1 MLYIGGGNMQ
11 LIRNNYFIMILLA
24 NFALS
29 YKIING
35 KKYVTGIYKKIGNI
49 FDL

>member
-1 MLYIGGGNMQ
+1 MQ
-11 LIRNNYFIMILLA
+11 LIKNNYFIMILLA

-29 YKIING
+29 YKINKK

>member
-1 MLYIGGGNMQ
+1 MLYVRDDNMR
-11 LIRNNYFIMILLA
+11 LIKNNYFIMILSA

-35 KKYVTGIYKKIGNI
+35 GKYVTGIYKKIGNI

>member
-1 MLYIGGGNMQ
+1 MQ
-11 LIRNNYFIMILLA
+11 LTKNKTFVMIFLD

>member
-1 MLYIGGGNMQ
+1 MR
-11 LIRNNYFIMILLA
+11 LIKNKPFIMVLLA

-35 KKYVTGIYKKIGNI
+35 KKYVTGTYKKIGNI

>member
-1 MLYIGGGNMQ
+1 MLYIGGENVR
-11 LIRNNYFIMILLA
+11 LIKNRFFVMILLA

-35 KKYVTGIYKKIGNI
+35 RKCVTGIYKKVSNI